1 MLLRARESDSFVLQA
16 SPGGAR
22 RVGLEKGMIMEV
34 LRERCAALDISK
46 RDVKAC
52 VCAPNPRRKG
62 ARSQEVRTFA
72 SMTNALL
79 ELKNWLITE
88 QVSVVTMEATGDY
101 WKPVYYL
108 RRTPGSS

>member
-1 MLLRARESDSFVLQA
+1 
-16 SPGGAR
+16 
-22 RVGLEKGMIMEV
+22 MEV

-52 VCAPNPRRKG
+52 VRVPSPHRKG

-79 ELKNWLITE
+79 SCGN
-88 QVSVVTMEATGDY
+88 G
-101 WKPVYYL
+101 
-108 RRTPGSS
+108 